1 MTTAGLAAAMATLGM
16 TFSLRARKTATAA
29 IYAALSVLGVA
40 ATVTCCCSITGLIW
54 VVGPI
59 AAMASPFLT
68 GCACFLPE
76 SFMDAFSFSDSAQL
90 TAFYRYFGMH
100 VGVLGTAA
108 GYAVFAWIRVRGM
121 VRTFDQQVRQ
131 KV

>member
-1 MTTAGLAAAMATLGM
+1 MSVSA

-29 IYAALSVLGVA
+29 IYAALTVLGVA

-68 GCACFLPE
+68 NYACFLPE
-76 SFMDAFSFSDSAQL
+76 AFMGNFNFSDSVQL
-90 TAFYRYFGMH
+90 VAFYRYFGMH
-100 VGVLGTAA
+100 VGVLGAAA
-108 GYAVFAWIRVRGM
+108 GYVVFAWLRLRGM
-121 VRTFDQQVRQ
+121 VKTFDQQTRR
-131 KV
+131 KA